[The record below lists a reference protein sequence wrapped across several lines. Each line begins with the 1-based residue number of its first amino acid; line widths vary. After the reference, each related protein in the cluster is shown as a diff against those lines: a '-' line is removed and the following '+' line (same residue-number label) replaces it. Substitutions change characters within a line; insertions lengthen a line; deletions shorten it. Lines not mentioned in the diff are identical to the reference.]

1 VQHVPATDSLIGKT
15 ISHYR
20 IVEKLGGGGMGVVYK
35 AEDTRLDRSVALK
48 FLPPDLAHDPQTLE
62 RFRREAKAA
71 SALNHPNICTI
82 YDIGEENGQ
91 AYIVMEYLD
100 GMTLKHRIAGRPIE
114 IESLLDLAIQIA
126 EGLEAAHGEGIVHRD
141 IKPANIFITKR
152 GHAKILDFGLAKLA
166 PRREGAVS
174 EAEATLAADA
184 ALGVSED
191 HLTSPGTAVGTV
203 AYMSPEQLS
212 ARDLDARTDLF
223 SFGVVLYE
231 MSTGTLPFRGDSSA
245 LITDAILHRAPV
257 PPVRLNPDVPA
268 ELERVISRAM
278 EKDRNLRCQSASEMR
293 ADLRRLKRDTDSS
306 RPATVNIAA
315 DADPDISKAQ
325 TQIEHRSDT
334 AIAIGLAERHKKK
347 LTIALVAIAVL
358 VVAGGLW
365 FYGANHLSAG
375 RSLDSVAVLPFAN
388 GGGDPDTEYLS
399 DGITESVI
407 NSLSHVSQLRVVPR
421 SMVFRYKG
429 KESTPEKI
437 GQELNVRAVVT
448 GRVTRRGDAFLVS
461 AELMDVTRESQVW
474 GEQYS
479 KKLADIQGI
488 QEEISKAIAANL
500 RIELNGKEERQIAKR
515 DTEDPEAYRLYL
527 QGRYYWNKR
536 TDEGVKKGLDYFQQA
551 IEKDPSYALAYAGVA
566 DSYAVGN
573 GLYLGLTPQ
582 EARPKSKAAA
592 LKALEL
598 DDSLAEAHTTLA
610 DTYLYYDWDFPKAQQ
625 EFSRAIAANPNYP
638 TAHQWYAEYLYAV
651 GRFDEAIA
659 EAKRAQEL
667 DPLSVA
673 ISGSVAESY
682 YYARKYDQAIEAYKA
697 ALKMDPNFIA
707 AHIGLAL
714 TYEQKKM
721 YPEAA
726 AEWQAMAQL
735 YGDPAGASLLG
746 GAYKSSGYQGV
757 LQALLDGSLKVPVQ
771 SVDSGQIARVYAR
784 MGKKNEALTWLE
796 KAYAER
802 SGGMVRLRSDPEFDS
817 MRSDPGFVAIVR
829 RMNFPD

>member
-1 VQHVPATDSLIGKT
+1 MPSTDSLIGKT

-91 AYIVMEYLD
+91 AYIVMEFLD
-100 GMTLKHRIAGRPIE
+100 GMTLKHRIAGRPME

-126 EGLEAAHGEGIVHRD
+126 EGLEAAHSQGIVHRD
-141 IKPANIFITKR
+141 IKPANIFVTKR

-166 PRREGAVS
+166 PKA
-174 EAEATLAADA
+174 EAIASQATLAADA
-184 ALGVSED
+184 TQPVDDE

-212 ARDLDARTDLF
+212 AKDLDARTDLF

-257 PPVRLNPDVPA
+257 PPVRLNPDVPP

-278 EKDRNLRCQSASEMR
+278 EKDRDLRCQSASEMR

-306 RPATVNIAA
+306 RSATVNVQAQ
-315 DADPDISKAQ
+315 ADPHVSKAQ
-325 TQIEHRSDT
+325 PQIEHSSDT
-334 AIAIGLAERHKKK
+334 AIAIGLAKRHKKK
-347 LTIALVAIAVL
+347 LTIALAAIAVL
-358 VVAGGLW
+358 VVAAGLW
-365 FYGANHLSAG
+365 FYRANHSSG
-375 RSLDSVAVLPFAN
+375 GGSLDSVAVLPFAN

-421 SMVFRYKG
+421 STVFRYKG
-429 KESTPEKI
+429 KDSTPEKI

-461 AELMDVTRESQVW
+461 AELMDVNRQSQVW
-474 GEQYS
+474 GDQYS

-488 QEEISKAIAANL
+488 QEDISKAIATNL
-500 RIELNGKEERQIAKR
+500 RIELNGKEKQEITKR
-515 DTEDPEAYRLYL
+515 DTENPEAYRLYL
-527 QGRYYWNKR
+527 QGRYYWNQR
-536 TDEGVKKGLDYFQQA
+536 TDEGVKKGLEYFQQA
-551 IEKDPSYALAYAGVA
+551 IEKDPGYALAYAGVA

-573 GLYLGLTPQ
+573 GEYLGLTPQ

-625 EFSRAIAANPNYP
+625 EFLRAIAANPNYP
-638 TAHQWYAEYLYAV
+638 TAHQWYSEYLFAV
-651 GRFDEAIA
+651 GRFDDSIA
-659 EAKRAQEL
+659 EAKRAKEL
-667 DPLSVA
+667 DPLSWP
-673 ISGSVAESY
+673 INGSVADAY
-682 YYARKYDQAIEAYKA
+682 YYARKYDQAIEAYQA
-697 ALKMDPNFIA
+697 TLKMDSNSVGE
-707 AHIGLAL
+707 HVGLAK
-714 TYEQKKM
+714 TYGLKKM

-726 AEWQAMAQL
+726 AEWQETVRL
-735 YGDPAGASLLG
+735 SGDPAAASLLG
-746 GAYKSSGYQGV
+746 DAYKTSGYQGF
-757 LQALLDGSLKVPVQ
+757 LQAMLDYTLKTPVLSARPYWVASL
-771 SVDSGQIARVYAR
+771 YAQ
-784 MGKKNEALTWLE
+784 MGKKSETLTWLE

-802 SGGMVRLRSDPEFDS
+802 SGGMVRVKSDPGFDS
-817 MRSDPGFVAIVR
+817 VRSDPGFIAIIK